1 MTREQLFAERRR
13 LLSELE
19 EARRTI
25 QELRTTPPPPE
36 PWQSPPEQRKK
47 SRRHLPEPP
56 EAPGRIPD
64 AANGAFTEAGSILAA
79 AFDGFLVSDMCGRI
93 ERVNNALA
101 DMLGFGIPEL
111 IGKAIWDIEVTAS
124 RSDVIRRIARRET
137 EGGRRFETVL
147 QRKDGGFVDA
157 EVSAFHLDHDGGRLV
172 AFLRD
177 VTERKRMER
186 TLKLTQASMDTAAL
200 GIFWIAPEGRL
211 LYVNDITCQRLEY
224 SRDELLTMNI
234 SEVDPVFPMG
244 SRRNHFK
251 PYRNTQT
258 LRFETIHRSRSG
270 RDIPVLV
277 TSNYLEFEDQEY
289 EIAFAED
296 ISELKRSQQ
305 DMARGRAALEENQAR
320 LSLAMDLTGMAP
332 WEMDL
337 ATNTF
342 TFDDRFYALYGT
354 TSAREGGP
362 FMPAQTYARKFVHP
376 EDVWMVADEIRK
388 TLAAD
393 APGYEGQVEH
403 RIVRRDGEIRHIVV
417 RFRLIRDEAGRPVKT
432 IGANQD
438 ITERK
443 RIEEALATNEQRF
456 RNLLGDMEMVA
467 VQGYDQDRRVIYWN
481 RASQRLYGYAET
493 EALGRRLEDL
503 IIPGPMREAVIH
515 SIRDWLDKG
524 ASIPAG
530 ELYLLRKDGAL
541 VQVYSSHVMQETAS
555 GQKEMYCIDVDLTE
569 IKKAHDQL
577 LQAKE
582 SAEAASKAK
591 SEFLA
596 NMSHEVRTPLNG
608 IMGMLQILKD
618 TTLDDEQAQF
628 INLAMDSS
636 KRLTRLLSDIL
647 DLSRVEAG
655 KMQMQV
661 EVIDLDGVV
670 KQLAALH
677 EPVSLQTGVRF
688 QCTTHPGLPKAVLGD
703 GIRLQQ
709 VLTNLVGNAFKFTTS
724 GSVALE
730 ARPLPPRRAGEAQV
744 LFTVA
749 DTGCGMDDSL
759 LTKLFEPF
767 VQASQGF
774 TRRYQGA
781 GLGLSIV
788 KRIVELMGG
797 NITVESAPGAGT
809 TFFIAIPFR
818 LASPCT
824 ADGRPTRLAGG
835 APAPRALRILI
846 AEDDM
851 VSLLA
856 VSRQLEKKGHRIH
869 AAHDGEEAVDAL
881 RKMDFD
887 LVLMDVQMPTLDGV
901 AATRLIRDA
910 GASAAKA
917 DIPIIAMTAFA
928 MAGDRE
934 RFLAAGMN
942 DYVAKPV
949 DAADVE
955 AAIARVMEQVGR
967 GDCRR

>member
-1 MTREQLFAERRR
+1 MTREQLSAERRR
-13 LLSELE
+13 LLSELT

-25 QELRTTPPPPE
+25 QELRPTPASPETWQAPPGL
-36 PWQSPPEQRKK
+36 RKT
-47 SRRHLPEPP
+47 SRRHPPKLPEPP
-56 EAPGRIPD
+56 ERIPD
-64 AANGAFTEAGSILAA
+64 ARSGAFTEADSILTA
-79 AFDGFLVSDMCGRI
+79 AFDGFLASDMHGRI
-93 ERVNNALA
+93 VRANKALA
-101 DMLGFGIPEL
+101 DMLGFSIPEL
-111 IGKAIWDIEVTAS
+111 IGKGIWDIDVTAS
-124 RSDVIRRIARRET
+124 ESDVVRRITRRAT
-137 EGGRRFETVL
+137 NGGRLFEAVL
-147 QRKDGGFVDA
+147 QRKDGGFIDV

-224 SRDELLTMNI
+224 SRDELLAMNI
-234 SEVDPVFPMG
+234 SDVDPVFPMD

-258 LRFETIHRSRSG
+258 IRFETIHRSRSG

-296 ISELKRSQQ
+296 ISELRRTHQ
-305 DMARGRAALEENQAR
+305 DMVRSRAALEENQAR
-320 LSLAMDLTGMAP
+320 LSLVMDLTGMAP
-332 WEMDL
+332 WEMDI

-362 FMPAQTYARKFVHP
+362 FMPAQTYAREFVHP
-376 EDVWMVADEIRK
+376 EDVWMVADEVRK
-388 TLAAD
+388 TLATD

-403 RIVRRDGEIRHIVV
+403 RIIRRDGQLRHIVV

-443 RIEEALATNEQRF
+443 QAEEALAQSEQRF

-467 VQGYDQDRRVIYWN
+467 VQGYDRDRRVIYWN

-493 EALGRRLEDL
+493 EALGQRLEDL
-503 IIPGPMREAVIH
+503 IIPGPMREAVIRN
-515 SIRDWLDKG
+515 IQDWLDNG
-524 ASIPAG
+524 VPIPAG
-530 ELYLLRKDGAL
+530 ELHLRRKDGSM
-541 VQVYSSHVMQETAS
+541 VQVYSSHAMQKSAS

-582 SAEAASKAK
+582 AAEAASKAK

-608 IMGMLQILKD
+608 IMGMLQLLKD
-618 TTLDDEQAQF
+618 TSLDDEQSQF
-628 INLAMDSS
+628 IGLAMESS

-655 KMQMQV
+655 KMQMQI
-661 EVIDLDGVV
+661 EVIDLHSVV
-670 KQLAALH
+670 KKLASLH
-677 EPVSLQTGVRF
+677 EPISLQTGVRF
-688 QCTTHPGLPKAVLGD
+688 QCTVHPALPRAVLGD
-703 GIRLQQ
+703 SIRLQQ
-709 VLTNLVGNAFKFTTS
+709 VLANLLGNAFKFTTS

-730 ARPLPPRRAGEAQV
+730 ACPLPPRRPGEAQV

-759 LTKLFEPF
+759 LAKLFEPF

-809 TFFIAIPFR
+809 TFFIVIPFP
-818 LASPCT
+818 LASPC
-824 ADGRPTRLAGG
+824 AEQGRPPRLERG
-835 APAPRALRILI
+835 APAPKALRILI

-856 VSRQLEKKGHRIH
+856 VSRRLEKKGHRIH
-869 AAHDGEEAVDAL
+869 AAHDGTEAVDAV

-887 LVLMDVQMPTLDGV
+887 LVLMDVQMPIMDGV

-910 GASAAKA
+910 GAGAAKA
-917 DIPIIAMTAFA
+917 NIPIIAMTAFA

-934 RFLAAGMN
+934 KFLAAGMN

-955 AAIARVMEQVGR
+955 AAIARVMEQARPRDAGR
-967 GDCRR
+967 